1 MAHSTRKPSLTWDW
15 MITMS
20 LLWCKCVGIL
30 HYLHTSTVKTQHHGP
45 PDNTKKQQFGPPEA
59 TKNAALK
66 SAKKTNTII
75 LNQSP
80 PNSVGGT
87 SEQPY

>member
-1 MAHSTRKPSLTWDW
+1 MVHN
-15 MITMS
+15 
-20 LLWCKCVGIL
+20 VGIL
-30 HYLHTSTVKTQHHGP
+30 HYLHTNTVKTQHLGP

-59 TKNAALK
+59 TKNSALK
-66 SAKKTNTII
+66 SAKKSNKII

-80 PNSVGGT
+80 LISIGGT